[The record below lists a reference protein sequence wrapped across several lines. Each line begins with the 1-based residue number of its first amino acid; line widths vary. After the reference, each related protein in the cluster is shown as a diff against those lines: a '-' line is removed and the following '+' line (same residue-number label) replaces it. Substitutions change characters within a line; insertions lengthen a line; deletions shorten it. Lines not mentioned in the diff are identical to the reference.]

1 MKISSQY
8 VRLVIVG
15 IGTLLSAIFALTSN
29 IETTYWVIIIL
40 AAGIAI
46 DLTIG
51 MLKEVKNRK
60 YGVDILAVI
69 AIVSTLVIGEYW
81 ASLVIVIMITGGE
94 SLENFASNRAKSEL
108 KALLSRVPKVT
119 HLLQKDGSVVNI
131 SVSDVKPNM
140 VLQIQ
145 AGEVLPVDGV
155 LIQGSGYLDESSIT
169 GESLPVEVNKGDAVM
184 SGAVNGTTVINI
196 KALKTAQESEYS
208 EIVRLVQIASES
220 TSPFVRL
227 ADRYAVPFTL
237 ISVLIGI
244 LAWIISGDPK
254 RFAEVLVVATPC
266 PLLIAA
272 PVAIISGMSRA
283 SKRGIIIKSGA
294 VLEKLSGVKTM
305 IFDKTGTLTEN
316 ILEIAEIIPSSSSDE
331 KELITI
337 AASLEQSS
345 SHVLAKAILIYAKD
359 NSIKLK
365 KVHRL
370 HEEPGNGI
378 NGYIDKQ
385 LIKIGSQKYLKRQK
399 VNISEIKSQEKTAI
413 YISRDGEYLGV
424 ITFKDALR
432 KNSRS
437 TIKKLSKSGIS
448 NLAMLTGDNNETA
461 QRIAK
466 LVGITD
472 VVSEC
477 LPQDKLNALNKFKNK
492 PIAMVGDGIN
502 DAPVLAASDVGIAM
516 GSRGETVASE
526 SSDIVIMLD
535 DISKVYDSYS
545 ISRKSMRIATQSVL
559 LGIGLSVGLEIFA
572 AFGFIPSLFG
582 AGMQEVIDIL
592 VISNALRAHS
602 DKSI

>member
-1 MKISSQY
+1 MKTSSQY

-29 IETTYWVIIIL
+29 IETSYWVIRVL

-51 MLKEVKNRK
+51 MLREIKNRK

-69 AIVSTLVIGEYW
+69 AIVSTLIIGEYW

-108 KALLSRVPKVT
+108 KALLSRVPKIT
-119 HLLQKDGSVVNI
+119 HLVQNDGSIVNI
-131 SVSDVKPNM
+131 PVADVKPNM
-140 VLQIQ
+140 ILQIR

-237 ISVLIGI
+237 VSVLIGI

-294 VLEKLSGVKTM
+294 VLEKLSEVKTM

-316 ILEIAEIIPSSSSDE
+316 ILEIAEIIPSSLSNE

-337 AASLEQSS
+337 AASLEQGS
-345 SHVLAKAILIYAKD
+345 SHVLARAISIYAKD

-365 KVHRL
+365 KVYRL

-385 LIKIGSQKYLKRQK
+385 FIKIGSQKYLKRQK

-413 YISRDGEYLGV
+413 YIARDGEYLGV

-432 KNSRS
+432 KNSHS

-448 NLAMLTGDNNETA
+448 NIAMLTGDNNETA

-492 PIAMVGDGIN
+492 PIAMIGDGIN

-572 AFGFIPSLFG
+572 AFGFIPALFG
-582 AGMQEVIDIL
+582 AGMQEAIDIL

-602 DKSI
+602 DKPI